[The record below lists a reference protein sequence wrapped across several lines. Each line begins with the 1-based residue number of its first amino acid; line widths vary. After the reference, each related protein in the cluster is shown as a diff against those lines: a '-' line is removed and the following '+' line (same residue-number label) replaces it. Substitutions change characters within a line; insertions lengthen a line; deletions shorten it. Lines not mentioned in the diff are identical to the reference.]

1 MGGEDEAN
9 TIAAGVKVWVT
20 DPDEA
25 YVTAD
30 VLAVDGDRVKIAVAA
45 GAKPGEREVKP
56 GDLNLVENV
65 DREDMVTLNY
75 LHEPGVLHN
84 LKSRYG
90 LDEIYTY
97 TGNILIAVRFPPRRA
112 PDRPPP
118 PRGPRCLLSFFPS
131 IDRTPSE
138 GAYGKSPR
146 SDSLAL
152 PPRPPLPLP
161 ARPLAGEPFPAPPAP
176 VRPPH
181 DGPVPGYAARRVEPP
196 RVRNR

>member
-118 PRGPRCLLSFFPS
+118 ADPGVSLFFPS

-138 GAYGKSPR
+138 GAHGKSPR
-146 SDSLAL
+146 SDSLASL
-152 PPRPPLPLP
+152 R
-161 ARPLAGEPFPAPPAP
+161 APPSPRASS
-176 VRPPH
+176 
-181 DGPVPGYAARRVEPP
+181 RR
-196 RVRNR
+196 